1 MQYRCRLKGPAMVG
15 APVRTAPPLAADIL
29 VFQPGDGLVEPLGAV
44 AVACVVGGMAEPGI
58 GNLALQLGKMLKAGL
73 RQIGEVECLILLLLV
88 EAFEGGPA
96 VDELSEM
103 LLDLGLRG
111 LGLQESDA
119 LEGARPVERLEQP
132 SVAAPAHELGEA
144 LARDAMVVEDGL
156 GEEAE
161 KLGKSLLPDV
171 EMRHLLGEMIE
182 QRRMMGERENDGDG
196 EAMG

>member
-1 MQYRCRLKGPAMVG
+1 MQYRCRLKGPVG

-73 RQIGEVECLILLLLV
+73 RQIGEVERLILHLLV
-88 EAFEGGPA
+88 EAFERGPA

-132 SVAAPAHELGEA
+132 SVAAPAH
-144 LARDAMVVEDGL
+144 
-156 GEEAE
+156 
-161 KLGKSLLPDV
+161 
-171 EMRHLLGEMIE
+171 
-182 QRRMMGERENDGDG
+182 
-196 EAMG
+196 